1 MHNHRYPQK
10 ATPCA
15 KTRHATYGSLRT
27 VHPFLYSSPFYPTP
41 KILCFTML
49 FNRPDTPKSAPS
61 RGSIHEV
68 LSRMNQSRKLLNHVK
83 SRKLKYFG
91 HVVRHPSMEKDIMLG
106 PMPGTR
112 RQGGQRRQWLDDVTD
127 WAKTELPRVVNL
139 AEDRREFRMFVRGIV
154 QAPHGV

>member
-1 MHNHRYPQK
+1 
-10 ATPCA
+10 
-15 KTRHATYGSLRT
+15 
-27 VHPFLYSSPFYPTP
+27 
-41 KILCFTML
+41 
-49 FNRPDTPKSAPS
+49 
-61 RGSIHEV
+61 
-68 LSRMNQSRKLLNHVK
+68 
-83 SRKLKYFG
+83 
-91 HVVRHPSMEKDIMLG
+91 MLG